1 MRPELKDK
9 TMSKSED
16 YADIPGTYLFD
27 KRACAKGYNLNNF
40 CMSLMKDENRKAFLG
55 DEPSYL
61 DKYKLTEAQ
70 RQAVLNRDWLKMIQ
84 EGGNIYYVSK
94 LGATSGF
101 SFEAMAASMAGTTRE
116 NYRAMMIGGGRSV
129 EGNRSKAEQAEL
141 AQKKGTV

>member
-1 MRPELKDK
+1 
-9 TMSKSED
+9 MSKSEE
-16 YADIPGTYLFD
+16 YSDIPGTYLFD
-27 KRACAKGYNLNNF
+27 KRACAKGYHLNNF
-40 CMSLMKDENRKAFLG
+40 CMSLMKDENRKAFLA
-55 DEPSYL
+55 DEPTYL

-70 RQAVLNRDWLKMIQ
+70 RKAVLERNWLGMIQ

-129 EGNRSKAEQAEL
+129 
-141 AQKKGTV
+141 